1 MTLLTV
7 YQVPGFFSRAAT
19 EQRAVKNSRGS
30 LFKLDK
36 NRKAR
41 YESLSHPGYA
51 KASVNFFPTGS
62 SVFQLAMQ
70 QYMVARKI
78 EKIDVFRQD

>member
-19 EQRAVKNSRGS
+19 EPRAAKNSRGS
-30 LFKLDK
+30 LFKLD

-41 YESLSHPGYA
+41 YKSLSHPGYA
-51 KASVNFFPTGS
+51 KASVNFFPTGN
-62 SVFQLAMQ
+62 SVFELAMQ